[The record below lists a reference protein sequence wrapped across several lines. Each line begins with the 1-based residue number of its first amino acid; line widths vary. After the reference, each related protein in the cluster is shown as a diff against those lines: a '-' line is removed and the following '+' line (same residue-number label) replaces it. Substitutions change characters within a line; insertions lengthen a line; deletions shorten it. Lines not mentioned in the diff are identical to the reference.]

1 MADLEKIRCELK
13 KQLKKERYIHTI
25 GVMYTAASIA
35 MRYGEDIEK
44 AMTAGLLH
52 DCGKFAPAGEQIR
65 LCKKYELPLKESELE
80 MPALIHAKL
89 GAYLAK
95 EAYKVCDGEI
105 LNAILYHTT
114 GRPDMTMLEKIRL
127 SGRLYRTGTKDDP
140 RTFRCAQTGIY
151 RHRSGGLSLLE
162 ADAFLSGKSGR
173 SIDPMTRETFY
184 ITANRK

>member
-80 MPALIHAKL
+80 MPALIHA
-89 GAYLAK
+89 
-95 EAYKVCDGEI
+95 
-105 LNAILYHTT
+105 
-114 GRPDMTMLEKIRL
+114 
-127 SGRLYRTGTKDDP
+127 
-140 RTFRCAQTGIY
+140 QTGSISCK
-151 RHRSGGLSLLE
+151 RGL
-162 ADAFLSGKSGR
+162 
-173 SIDPMTRETFY
+173 
-184 ITANRK
+184 

>member
-1 MADLEKIRCELK
+1 
-13 KQLKKERYIHTI
+13 
-25 GVMYTAASIA
+25 MYTAASMA

-65 LCKKYELPLKESELE
+65 LCKKYGLSLKESEVE

-95 EAYKVCDGEI
+95 ETYKVCDGEI

-114 GRPDMTMLEKIRL
+114 GRPDMTMLEKSSFWL
-127 SGRLYRTGTKDDP
+127 TTS
-140 RTFRCAQTGIY
+140 
-151 RHRSGGLSLLE
+151 
-162 ADAFLSGKSGR
+162 
-173 SIDPMTRETFY
+173 
-184 ITANRK
+184 NRGVR